1 MSISGRAVC
10 GVNCQECAI
19 YKAPFE
25 SQAADLL
32 LSWFKEMNV
41 IGRKQGVEDLMDAG
55 PYCKGCLGPRANHW
69 SPDCFIL
76 QCCVDEKGLSSCHK
90 CADFPCG
97 YLKDWANQEDKYIEA
112 YQYLLDK
119 VARS

>member
-1 MSISGRAVC
+1 MNTSGRAVC

-19 YKAPFE
+19 YKAPFD

-76 QCCVDEKGLSSCHK
+76 QCCVDEKRVDLLPQMCGFLVRLPQGLGKS
-90 CADFPCG
+90 
-97 YLKDWANQEDKYIEA
+97 
-112 YQYLLDK
+112 
-119 VARS
+119 RR